1 LVFKDRTLISTG
13 IVLARD
19 RSSAE
24 AAAKAT
30 LEKSRTP
37 KLAALS
43 SG

>member
-1 LVFKDRTLISTG
+1 LVFKERTLISTG

-37 KLAALS
+37 VAALS